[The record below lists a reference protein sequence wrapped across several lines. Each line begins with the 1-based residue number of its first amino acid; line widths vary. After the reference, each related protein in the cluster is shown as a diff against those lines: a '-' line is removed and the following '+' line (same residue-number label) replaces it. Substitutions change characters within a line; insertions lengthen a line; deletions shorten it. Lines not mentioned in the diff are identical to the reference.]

1 MTSAYT
7 VILAF
12 TPQLEPCCE
21 PLHAILQYVMLA
33 GDEYRCCM
41 LLHGVCDTK
50 LRVLS
55 VSLHGRRDSN
65 TAGVSHS
72 STQQAVQEGVM

>member
-1 MTSAYT
+1 MTSAYA

-21 PLHAILQYVMLA
+21 PLHAVLQYVVLA
-33 GDEYRCCM
+33 CDEYSCCM
-41 LLHGVCDTK
+41 VFVIQSSE
-50 LRVLS
+50 VLS

-65 TAGVSHS
+65 SAGVLHS
-72 STQQAVQEGVM
+72 CTQQVVQEGVI